1 MRTRLTRSAVPR
13 LAVVLHGQ
21 LAGYVYAGANRRLTF
36 RYDPAWRALPG
47 AHALSVAMPLRAE
60 EHGHRATT
68 AWLWGL
74 LPDNPEVTAQWGRT
88 YGVPRHDVVRL
99 LEAVGGDCA
108 GAVQLAAPNAFD
120 GLLGAPT
127 KAEER
132 SHVDWLTT
140 GQVGALLGELRRNPA
155 AGRRSEAQ
163 GQFSLAGAQPKTAL
177 YQSDEG
183 NWGVPRGRVPSNRIL
198 KPPVLPLDDLA
209 WNEHACVQL
218 ARAVG
223 IAACST
229 SVQTF
234 GTEVAIVAERYD
246 RARVGGVLR
255 RVHQEDCCQALAIMP
270 TQKYETDGGP
280 GLTEIGALLSRHS
293 HAPDEDVFRLLEA
306 QLFNWFIGGTD
317 AHAKNFSLLLGADD
331 QVRLAPL
338 YDVISALPYP
348 AMRTRGLRLA
358 MAVHGETQCDRISAA
373 HWRGVARTVGVSPS
387 RLLERAAEMAT
398 VLPAAMEQ
406 LQHTA
411 SRSAKARAAFA
422 RILPAIRRHVMA
434 CLSQLT

>member
-1 MRTRLTRSAVPR
+1 MSLRLTRSAVPR

-21 LAGYVYAGANRRLTF
+21 LAGYVYAAANRRLTF
-36 RYDPAWRALPG
+36 RYEPSWQALPG
-47 AHALSVAMPLRAE
+47 AHALSLSMPLAAD

-74 LPDNPEVTAQWGRT
+74 LPDNPEVTAQWGRAF
-88 YGVPRHDVVRL
+88 GVPRHDVVRL

-108 GAVQLAAPNAFD
+108 GAVQLVAPDALD
-120 GLLGAPT
+120 ALRGAPT
-127 KAEER
+127 QADER
-132 SHVDWLTT
+132 THIEWLTT
-140 GQVGALLGELRRNPA
+140 GQVGKLLGALRRNPA
-155 AGRRSEAQ
+155 AGRSSETQ

-177 YQSDEG
+177 YQSDAG
-183 NWGVPRGRVPSNRIL
+183 KWGVPRGRVPSNRIL

-209 WNEHACVQL
+209 WNEHACLHL

-223 IAACST
+223 MAACST
-229 SVQTF
+229 TVQRF
-234 GTEVAIVAERYD
+234 GKEVAIVVERYD
-246 RARVGGVLR
+246 RVRVGGVLR

-280 GLTEIGALLSRHS
+280 SLTDLAALLSRHS

-306 QLFNWFIGGTD
+306 QLFNWLIGGTD
-317 AHAKNFSLLLGADD
+317 AHAKNFALLLGAEG

-358 MAVHGETQCDRISAA
+358 MAVHGETACDRITGA
-373 HWRGVARTVGVSPS
+373 HWRAVARKVGASPT
-387 RLLERAAEMAT
+387 RLVERAAEMAT
-398 VLPAAMEQ
+398 ALPGAVEQ
-406 LQHTA
+406 LQQTA
-411 SRSAKARAAFA
+411 SRSAKANTAFA
-422 RILPAIRRHVMA
+422 RLLLPIRRHAAA